1 MTFKF
6 ETTLGQYLN
15 SVDKNFHE
23 MIKTE
28 IRKRLVENAKPIIE
42 EAAEQM
48 TKDLLMRLDHA
59 MSTTD
64 NVIDIRMTLRVGG
77 EDKQFVIKKSV
88 EQV

>member
-23 MIKTE
+23 MIKVE
-28 IRKRLVENAKPIIE
+28 IKRRLAENAKPIIE

-48 TKDLLMRLDHA
+48 TKDLLMRLDYA
-59 MSTTD
+59 MSTTGD
-64 NVIDIRMTLRVGG
+64 VVDIRMTLRVGG
-77 EDKQFVIKKSV
+77 EDKKFVIKKSV

>member
-1 MTFKF
+1 MTFKY

-23 MIKTE
+23 MIKVE
-28 IRKRLVENAKPIIE
+28 IRKRLNENAKLIIE

-59 MSTTD
+59 MSSTD
-64 NVIDIRMTLRVGG
+64 NAVDIRMTLRVGG
-77 EDKQFVIKKSV
+77 EDKKFVVKKTV
-88 EQV
+88 EKV

>member
-1 MTFKF
+1 MTFRF

-48 TKDLLMRLDHA
+48 TKDLLLRLDHA
-59 MSTTD
+59 VSPTD
-64 NVIDIRMTLRVGG
+64 NAVDIRMTLRVGG
-77 EDKQFVIKKSV
+77 EDKKFVIKKSV